1 MKNEVIEKDTKDTNM
16 QNKLDL
22 IKRTVARG
30 ATNDEFQMFMHRANK
45 YKLDPILK
53 EIWFI
58 KYDDKSAPNIMTSR
72 DGYLAIANR
81 DEHFDGMISDVVH
94 ENDEFEKMPDG
105 TVKHKYTCKDRGKII
120 GAYALG
126 YRDDRKI
133 PIYTF
138 APYLEYKKNSN
149 TWTQYPSA
157 MILKVSEAMMLKRLF
172 SISGLVTKEEID
184 EGDIVDDNGGNVQE
198 AQVITEKE
206 KVISLTNGDRPSEA
220 QLFQIYGNIVCE
232 DCGVRVYGFKCPK
245 CKKELKDLHIEA
257 KGFIHSHYLTKED
270 FSKTGK
276 MYPAMNPAKL
286 TKSQC
291 IDIYDWWLG
300 DSKKFVI
307 GERIKREKADDI
319 KSAQKGK
326 LEIKDKDAPYPVE
339 DDEDFIAPDKMPE

>member
-1 MKNEVIEKDTKDTNM
+1 MVMKNEMVEKDTNM

-22 IKRTVARG
+22 IKRTVASG
-30 ATNDEFQMFMHRANK
+30 ATNDELQMFMHRANK

-58 KYDDKSAPNIMTSR
+58 KYDNTKPPTIMTSR

-81 DEHFDGMISDVVH
+81 DEHFDGMLSDVVH

-126 YRDDRKI
+126 YRDDRKM

-149 TWTQYPSA
+149 TWNQYPSA
-157 MILKVSEAMMLKRLF
+157 MILKVAEAMMLKRLF

-184 EGDIVDDNGGNVQE
+184 EGDIIEGNGGSGQE
-198 AQVITEKE
+198 AEIVTETEKS
-206 KVISLTNGDRPSEA
+206 ISPTNSDHPSEI
-220 QLFQIYGNIVCE
+220 QLKQIYGEVVCE
-232 DCGVRVYGFKCPK
+232 DCGIRVYGFKCPK
-245 CKKELKDLHIEA
+245 CENSIKNEKLRVES

-270 FSKTGK
+270 VSKTGK

-286 TKSQC
+286 TKSQAM
-291 IDIYDWWLG
+291 DIYDWWIG
-300 DSKKFVI
+300 DTDKFII
-307 GERIKREKADDI
+307 GERIKREKADNI
-319 KSAQKGK
+319 KPAKKGK
-326 LEIKDKDAPYPVE
+326 LEIKDKDAPFPVE
-339 DDEDFIAPDKMPE
+339 DDEVLAPADMPD